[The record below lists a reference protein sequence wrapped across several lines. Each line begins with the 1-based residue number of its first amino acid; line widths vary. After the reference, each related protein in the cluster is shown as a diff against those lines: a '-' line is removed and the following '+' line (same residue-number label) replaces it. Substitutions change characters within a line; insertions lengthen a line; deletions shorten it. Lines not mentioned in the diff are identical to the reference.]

1 MRELK
6 ADSQYCSPFA
16 DLMAQFVQEGRS
28 CGYRYE
34 TESTALRQLD
44 RFLCDMGLTSL
55 ELPKSV
61 VESWTEKRSNDRP
74 RTHQAR
80 ISIVRRFGLFL
91 RRKGRDA
98 YVPEARI
105 TPVIRPDFH
114 PYIFR
119 HDEIKKI
126 VEAADR
132 IPPEIH
138 AHMRDLI
145 TPEVFRLL
153 YSCGMR
159 VSEVLHL
166 RVSDVDLT
174 AGILTVRRGKF
185 DKDRLVPL
193 AASLTARLRKY
204 ASALGERGPEAI
216 FFPAPDGGPYSKRTI
231 YGIFRR
237 LLRDSGIPHGGKGKG
252 PRLHDL

>member
-1 MRELK
+1 VQHQSQLK
-6 ADSQYCSPFA
+6 TPQ
-16 DLMAQFVQEGRS
+16 
-28 CGYRYE
+28 YE
-34 TESTALRQLD
+34 TETRHLRQLD
-44 RFLCDMGLTSL
+44 RFLCDIGLRSL

-61 VESWTEKRSNDRP
+61 VESWTGKRPNDRP
-74 RTHQAR
+74 RTHQAG

-91 RRKGRDA
+91 RRKGRYA
-98 YVPEARI
+98 YVPEPGI

-119 HDEIKKI
+119 HDEIRKI
-126 VEAADR
+126 IDAADPL
-132 IPPEIH
+132 PPEAH
-138 AHMRDLI
+138 VHMRDLI
-145 TPEVFRLL
+145 MPEVLRLL

-166 RVSDVDLT
+166 RVSDVNLT

-204 ASALGERGPEAI
+204 ASALGERGAKAI
-216 FFPAPDGGPYSKRTI
+216 FPLHPMVDPTAKELFTGYSGGSYET
-231 YGIFRR
+231 
-237 LLRDSGIPHGGKGKG
+237 
-252 PRLHDL
+252 PRIVWFWKSCSS